1 MYDSLEE
8 LASLSKDLQ
17 EGNVMLPRAHT
28 LVRRQIFVF
37 FFNGRLSRDTLQG
50 SKICCEGGHMKQK
63 TSSKLLL
70 LTTGSLMI

>member
-37 FFNGRLSRDTLQG
+37 FSMVDYPGIHYKEAKSAVKEVT
-50 SKICCEGGHMKQK
+50 
-63 TSSKLLL
+63 
-70 LTTGSLMI
+70 